1 MKKFFTLIAAVALA
15 ASVNAQTAK
24 VFTENTFLQTSQTNV
39 QAGIAE
45 GWIVAGSGKTA
56 ANGKKGSIDPQAK
69 EEKGEGAVKLDGIG
83 LKKDNEAK
91 TFKMAITG
99 VDNIEV
105 YGVTTS
111 SSDSRYVSVVATAA
125 DGTTVEKDEITAPG
139 NTAVVKVQLEK
150 AKIYSVEI
158 TGVKEDDKSAGADV
172 ALHGIWF
179 NVGVTNGISNISA
192 AAAKKNG
199 KTYNMAGQEVSSS
212 AKGIVIK
219 NGKKYVK

>member
-125 DGTTVEKDEITAPG
+125 DGSTVEKDEITAPG
-139 NTAVVKVQLEK
+139 NTAVVKVLLDK
-150 AKIYSVEI
+150 SKIYTVEI
-158 TGVKEDDKSAGADV
+158 TGVKEDKSAGADV

-199 KTYNMAGQEVSSS
+199 KTYNLAGQEVSSS
-212 AKGIVIK
+212 TKGLIIK

>member
-139 NTAVVKVQLEK
+139 NTAVVKVLLDK
-150 AKIYSVEI
+150 SKIYTVEI
-158 TGVKEDDKSAGADV
+158 TGVKEDKSAGADV

-179 NVGVTNGISNISA
+179 YVGVTNGISNISA

-199 KTYNMAGQEVSSS
+199 KTYNLAGQEVSSS
-212 AKGIVIK
+212 TKGLIIK

>member
-1 MKKFFTLIAAVALA
+1 MKKFFTLIAAVAMA
-15 ASVNAQTAK
+15 ASMNAQTAK
-24 VFTENTFLQTSQTNV
+24 VFTENTFLQTSQANV

-45 GWIVAGSGKTA
+45 GWIVEGSGKTA
-56 ANGKKGSIDPQAK
+56 ANGKKGSIDPQTK

-83 LKKDNEAK
+83 LKKDNSAK
-91 TFKMAITG
+91 AFKMAITG

-111 SSDSRYVSVVATAA
+111 SRDSRYVSVVATAA

-179 NVGVTNGISNISA
+179 NVGVSDGISNISIDS
-192 AAAKKNG
+192 AKAG
-199 KTYNMAGQEVSSS
+199 KTYNLAGQLVSDSY
-212 AKGIVIK
+212 KGLVIK

>member
-1 MKKFFTLIAAVALA
+1 MKKFFTLIAVVALA

-139 NTAVVKVQLEK
+139 NTAVVKVLLDK
-150 AKIYSVEI
+150 SKIYTVEI
-158 TGVKEDDKSAGADV
+158 TGVKEDKSAGADV

-199 KTYNMAGQEVSSS
+199 KTYNLAGQEVSSS
-212 AKGIVIK
+212 TKGLIIK

>member
-111 SSDSRYVSVVATAA
+111 GSDSRYVSVVATAA

-139 NTAVVKVQLEK
+139 NTAVVKVLLDK
-150 AKIYSVEI
+150 SKIYTVEI
-158 TGVKEDDKSAGADV
+158 TGVKEDKSAGADV

-199 KTYNMAGQEVSSS
+199 KTYNLAGQEVSSS
-212 AKGIVIK
+212 TKGLIIK

>member
-1 MKKFFTLIAAVALA
+1 MA

-24 VFTENTFLQTSQTNV
+24 VFTENTFLQTSRANV

-45 GWIVAGSGKTA
+45 GWIAAGSGTTA
-56 ANGKKGSIDPQAK
+56 ANGKKGSIDPQTK

-83 LKKDNEAK
+83 LKKDNEKKAF
-91 TFKMAITG
+91 TMAITG
-99 VDNIEV
+99 VDNEV

-111 SSDSRYVSVVATAA
+111 SGASRYVSVVATAA

-139 NTAVVKVQLEK
+139 NTAVVKVLLDK
-150 AKIYSVEI
+150 SKIYTVEI
-158 TGVKEDDKSAGADV
+158 TGVKEDKSAGADV

-199 KTYNMAGQEVSSS
+199 KTYNLAGQEVSSS
-212 AKGIVIK
+212 AKGLIIK